1 MPDASEFRNVM
12 GNFATGVTV
21 VTFSSS
27 PPHGLTAN
35 AIASVSL
42 EPPLVLVS
50 IDHETKSHELL
61 RDGDV
66 EGFCVNVLAADQ
78 QHLGEY
84 FADMTDLAE
93 SPFETE
99 STRTEGSGAHIFED
113 GLAYVDCSVYDSL
126 PAGDHTIYVGKA
138 ESAGVLDEEGAAL
151 TFFRGEWGSI
161 E

>member
-1 MPDASEFRNVM
+1 MPDAADFRDVM
-12 GNFATGVTV
+12 GTFATGVTV
-21 VTFSSS
+21 VTFPSS

-50 IDHETKSHELL
+50 IDHDTRSHELL

-78 QHLGEY
+78 QPLGEY
-84 FADMTDLAE
+84 FADMTDLPE
-93 SPFETE
+93 SPFESE
-99 STRTEGSGAHIFED
+99 ATRTEASGAHVFENC
-113 GLAYVDCSVYDSL
+113 LAYVDCSLYDSL
-126 PAGDHTIYVGKA
+126 RAGDHTIYVGKA

-151 TFFRGEWGSI
+151 TFFRGQWGSL